1 MSTATPAKNLFRV
14 VRGLHIEGRDEN
26 GKPIVYRKGDV
37 VDSASDLTKFNSP
50 NSTKFERV
58 QEQEID
64 ALQRDKNSP
73 VHQAALEGAA
83 ELAPDIAGLRD
94 TLGEMTI
101 AELRKLA
108 EDEEIELSSTMNK
121 TEIITAIRGAMDLK

>member
-1 MSTATPAKNLFRV
+1 M
-14 VRGLHIEGRDEN
+14 
-26 GKPIVYRKGDV
+26 
-37 VDSASDLTKFNSP
+37 
-50 NSTKFERV
+50 

-83 ELAPDIAGLRD
+83 ELLPVVAGLRD

-101 AELRKLA
+101 AELRKFA